1 MMYMRAVIKYGRKSI
16 NMLGLLA
23 QITFI
28 AAIVLWGAIFV
39 VFVVIRVRTM
49 IQRRKYSVKQV
60 GDVSTS
66 YESKGLH

>member
-1 MMYMRAVIKYGRKSI
+1 
-16 NMLGLLA
+16 MLGLLA